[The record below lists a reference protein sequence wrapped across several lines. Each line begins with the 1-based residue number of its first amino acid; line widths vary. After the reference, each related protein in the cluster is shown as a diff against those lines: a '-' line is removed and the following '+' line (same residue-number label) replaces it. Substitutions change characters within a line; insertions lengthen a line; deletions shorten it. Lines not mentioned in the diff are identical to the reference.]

1 MAQGVA
7 DGDHREIRLGKS
19 APATPGLN
27 QRGPTRVVQSQSK
40 CAREAVDENSL
51 HASDARDRI
60 LAAMRW
66 RAENPGKPW
75 KEVAMR
81 TIIIILGGLVLFAV
95 FAGGARLFGREIANA
110 SSIAAWAFVAVW
122 FVVAGGNMWIGVT
135 QAGYSFKEELPIFLL
150 IFLLPAAVAALVKWK
165 FL

>member
-1 MAQGVA
+1 
-7 DGDHREIRLGKS
+7 
-19 APATPGLN
+19 
-27 QRGPTRVVQSQSK
+27 
-40 CAREAVDENSL
+40 
-51 HASDARDRI
+51 
-60 LAAMRW
+60 MRW
-66 RAENPGKPW
+66 RAGESRQTW

-122 FVVAGGNMWIGVT
+122 FVVAAGNMWIGVT

-150 IFLLPAAVAALVKWK
+150 IFLLPAAVAVLVKWK